1 MKKYKRYL
9 GLAGMLILC
18 LCLLSGCAG
27 SDSETSV
34 KGEEIGTEAIREEK
48 EEITPE
54 PSEVKE
60 DTKEDKKEE
69 EEYLDVADV
78 EDSETDHSKYE
89 EKITKQT
96 EGGTGSQQSS
106 AEGVTY
112 SDGESR
118 EQDEYQTDPVPEGMQ
133 NPVEPGEIE
142 VDQEKENT
150 CYLSIS
156 CSTIL
161 DNIEDLTEGK
171 ETLVPSD
178 GLIYAQREISFYE
191 GESVFDI
198 LQRETKNNRIHMEY
212 SFFPGFNSNYIEGI
226 NNLYEF
232 DCGKNSGWMY
242 CVNGWY
248 PNYGCSRYAV
258 QDGDVIEWNYT
269 CDLGRDLGRDVDW
282 GAQNGTR

>member
-1 MKKYKRYL
+1 MIRKFKRYISL
-9 GLAGMLILC
+9 IGMLILS
-18 LCLLSGCAG
+18 LCILSGCAG
-27 SDSETSV
+27 TGSEVSVKRERIKSETENEQ
-34 KGEEIGTEAIREEK
+34 KEETSPEPSKEK
-48 EEITPE
+48 EE
-54 PSEVKE
+54 
-60 DTKEDKKEE
+60 TKDE
-69 EEYLDVADV
+69 EEYLDVENV
-78 EDSETDHSKYE
+78 EENETDYSKYE
-89 EKITKQT
+89 EKTTKKT
-96 EGGTGSQQSS
+96 DGGTSTQQ
-106 AEGVTY
+106 GDTQGITY
-112 SDGESR
+112 SDGESQ

-142 VDQEKENT
+142 IDQEKENT

-161 DNIEDLTEGK
+161 DNMKDLTEGK

-178 GLIYAQREISFYE
+178 GQIYAQREVSFYE

-212 SFFPGFNSNYIEGI
+212 SFFPGFNSNYVEGI

-248 PNYGCSRYAV
+248 PNYGCSRYVV

-269 CDLGRDLGRDVDW
+269 CDLGRDLGRDADW
-282 GAQNGTR
+282 GVQNGAR